1 MGVARPLRY
10 TTAFLNQDAALSALV
25 FPRTMTTLTTL
36 SLSAGVLLG
45 GELLHRALSRL
56 GVSRGLGW
64 FVAAL
69 AMALLV
75 GPSFGEPFKIL
86 LTLVVLPW
94 IGYHM
99 GQELQAW
106 STPDATVGLPPSAVW
121 RPALGLVMIPLL
133 AGAGLGL
140 LTHACLAPAIAP
152 LRYAGWVGLA
162 SAATAVPV
170 LYASLKALDLLNR
183 AWART
188 TFRWA
193 VASDAMLGLLWLGW
207 TFQGQS
213 AAGLLKGS
221 LALLGFFVLLRA
233 QRGQR
238 WAAWVGPLGA
248 LLIGAGSFWAHGP
261 TLLLT
266 TLWGLCVQTQVTAE
280 QASRRDRWIQRLG
293 LPAYL
298 AVTAGSWS
306 LPAMVLPGLGWAAVL
321 GLMLGPIAA
330 KVGAGW
336 WLAHRYGPKPYA
348 FRMAVALNTRGLVE
362 LLLLQDA
369 FEHHGLSAVAL
380 MALVGMSVVGNL
392 MTMVL
397 VRDPPGVGAM
407 QT

>member
-1 MGVARPLRY
+1 MSTV
-10 TTAFLNQDAALSALV
+10 T
-25 FPRTMTTLTTL
+25 
-36 SLSAGVLLG
+36 SLGLGLGVLLG
-45 GELLHRALSRL
+45 GELLHRVAARW

-64 FVAAL
+64 FLAAL
-69 AMALLV
+69 TTTLLE
-75 GPSFGEPFKIL
+75 GPAFGAPVKTM

-106 STPDATVGLPPSAVW
+106 STPEVTTDLPVTALW
-121 RPALGLVMIPLL
+121 RPAVGLVALPLL
-133 AGAGLGL
+133 AGVGLGL
-140 LTHACLAPAIAP
+140 LTHASVAPEVDR

-170 LYASLKALDLLNR
+170 LYASLKALTLLHR
-183 AWART
+183 PWART

-193 VASDAMLGLLWLGW
+193 VVSDALLGLLWMGW
-207 TFQGQS
+207 TFQGQT
-213 AAGLLKGS
+213 ALGLLKGGV
-221 LALLGFFVLLRA
+221 ALLAFAVVVRA
-233 QRGQR
+233 QSRCL
-238 WAAWVGPLGA
+238 WPAWMGPAGA
-248 LLIGAGSFWAHGP
+248 LLIGGCSFWAHGP

-266 TLWGLCVQTQVTAE
+266 TLWGLFVHTDATDEQVKR
-280 QASRRDRWIQRLG
+280 QDRWIQRLG

-306 LPAMVLPGLGWAAVL
+306 LPDLALPSLGWAAVL
-321 GLMLGPIAA
+321 GLLLGPIVA

-336 WLAHRYGPKPYA
+336 WLARCYGPKPYA
-348 FRMAVALNTRGLVE
+348 LRMAVALNTRGLVE

-397 VRDPPGVGAM
+397 VRDSSSLEGRS
-407 QT
+407 T